1 MQEVEGST
9 ATGGTCTNNFSSPVD
24 QDICIQCAV
33 SWKKQ
38 VSELWFVIAVSLNV
52 GGGVHTIKP
61 AKLYMCRQKHYKHV
75 VGRRAPDVGCH
86 GFILLSH

>member
-9 ATGGTCTNNFSSPVD
+9 ATGGTFTNNFSNPID
-24 QDICIQCAV
+24 QDICVQYAV

-38 VSELWFVIAVSLNV
+38 VSELWSVIAVSLNV

-61 AKLYMCRQKHYKHV
+61 AKLYMCRQKRYKQED
-75 VGRRAPDVGCH
+75 GRRTPDVGCH
-86 GFILLSH
+86 GFVLLSH